1 MIKRLLVIATLG
13 VLLSGC
19 YMVPLA
25 LLGPTTSGFNT
36 ASIIKSGFSTSASYV
51 VKKTTGRTIGE
62 HAFDAVFSD
71 DIEEILQQAYFPK
84 KRQIKLSESGLK
96 SIQIHK
102 D

>member
-13 VLLSGC
+13 VMLSGC
-19 YMVPLA
+19 YMVPMA
-25 LLGPTTSGFNT
+25 LIGPTTSGFST
-36 ASIIKSGFSTSASYV
+36 ASIIKSGFTTSTSYL
-51 VKKTTGRTIGE
+51 VKKTTGKTIGE

-84 KRQIKLSESGLK
+84 ERQVKLSESELK
-96 SIQIHK
+96 SVQIYK